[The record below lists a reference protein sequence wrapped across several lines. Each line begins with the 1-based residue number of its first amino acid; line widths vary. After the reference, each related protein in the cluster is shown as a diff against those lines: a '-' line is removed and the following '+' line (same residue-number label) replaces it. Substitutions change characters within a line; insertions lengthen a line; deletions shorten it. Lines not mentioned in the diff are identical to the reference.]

1 MESSLIPNNPY
12 ESAIYIHTSSTAT
25 DMEQVLSAKQ
35 DKMRNCLGHSSLNSR
50 EVMVTHWKNALL
62 ALRLPFTQSPE
73 MSSTCLEIE
82 TRKTLTAFR
91 GMTHLH
97 CFPLL

>member
-1 MESSLIPNNPY
+1 
-12 ESAIYIHTSSTAT
+12 
-25 DMEQVLSAKQ
+25 
-35 DKMRNCLGHSSLNSR
+35 
-50 EVMVTHWKNALL
+50 MVTHWKNALL